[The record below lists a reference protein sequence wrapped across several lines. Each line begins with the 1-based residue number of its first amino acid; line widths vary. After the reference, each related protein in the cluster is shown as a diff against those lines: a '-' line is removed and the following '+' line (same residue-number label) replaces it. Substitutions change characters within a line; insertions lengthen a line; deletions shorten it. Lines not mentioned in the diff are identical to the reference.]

1 MAAQGASRFFAVAG
15 GGESSDSEDGWDVGF
30 LDQLKQNSEKPPVEE
45 DKEEA
50 LKKALTSGDLL
61 LCKELLNAGVDV
73 ESRFKFGWTPLM
85 YAASVANLEM
95 VRLLL
100 DRGANASFNK
110 EEFNVLMVA
119 CTARSSEE
127 NILKCVELLL
137 SRNASPNA
145 ACRKKMTPIMFAA
158 REGHSQVIA
167 LLVAHAAE
175 INLQDENGY
184 TALTW
189 AARQGHKSAVLK
201 LLELGADKSLQTIDG
216 KTPGEVA
223 NKHKHSELFSMLSL
237 SKLSSNAIHGRF
249 QNVSKEEAIYKY
261 LKAVPDGRGDQRVS
275 SFSAYGDV
283 EVFLH
288 GLDLEH
294 LSDLLKDSEVSLR
307 QLLTMTEDDF
317 EKIGITNI
325 RDQMK
330 ITETIREMQVEEIRF
345 GDLSELMNIESS
357 TDEFFTFLLKLNRQC
372 NYLTTAVENI
382 NKQIPMDPHK
392 IVLEWDATQN
402 FTSVSEDLVS
412 SVENLGN
419 EICTLRDLLRKLQ
432 DGQQNVPCR
441 VPPLQKQTFW
451 STGKMKKTAIMLFGF
466 GLLVFLNKLTMSRMK
481 FSFL

>member
-1 MAAQGASRFFAVAG
+1 MAAKGASRLFAIAG
-15 GGESSDSEDGWDVGF
+15 GGESSDSDDSWDVGF
-30 LDQLKQNSEKPPVEE
+30 LDHLKQNSEKHIVED
-45 DKEEA
+45 DKEET
-50 LKKALTSGDLL
+50 LKRALTSGDVR
-61 LCKELLNAGVDV
+61 LCEELLNAGVDV

-95 VRLLL
+95 ARLLL
-100 DRGANASFNK
+100 DRGANASFDK
-110 EEFNVLMVA
+110 EKFTILMAA

-127 NILKCVELLL
+127 SILKCVELLL
-137 SRNASPNA
+137 SRNANPNA

-223 NKHKHSELFSMLSL
+223 NKHKHPELFSMLSL
-237 SKLSSNAIHGRF
+237 SSNSLHGRF
-249 QNVSKEEAIYKY
+249 QNLTKEEAIYKY
-261 LKAVPDGRGDQRVS
+261 LKAVPDGRSDQRTS

-294 LSDLLKDSEVSLR
+294 LSELLKDSEVSLR

-325 RDQMK
+325 GDQKK
-330 ITETIREMQVEEIRF
+330 IFEAIREMQVEEIRF
-345 GDLSELMNIESS
+345 GDLPELMNIESS
-357 TDEFFTFLLKLNRQC
+357 TDEFFTFLLKLNRQF

-382 NKQIPMDPHK
+382 NKQIPTDPHK

-412 SVENLGN
+412 SVENLGI
-419 EICTLRDLLRKLQ
+419 EICKLRDLLRKLQ
-432 DGQQNVPCR
+432 NGQQNVPCR

-451 STGKMKKTAIMLFGF
+451 TTRKIKKFAVTLFGF
-466 GLLVFLNKLTMSRMK
+466 GLLFLLNKLTRTR
-481 FSFL
+481 FAFL